1 MTGYC
6 RLLAVAGVA
15 LLTLSGSALAQS
27 GRTVRLLIPF
37 PPGGSADILGRLLGQ
52 QVSQANGVNIV
63 VENRPGAGTVIA
75 TDYVSRA
82 APDGNTVLM
91 VSNSFVINPHI
102 RKLNYDV
109 FTSFAPVAQLV
120 TSPQVIVVNSTS
132 PYRSLADLR
141 DAARAKP
148 GELTMAAVGP
158 ATTQHIGY
166 EQLRRVANLDMTYIP
181 FPGNA
186 PAITSLLGD
195 HVTAVFANYSEA
207 FEQLNAGKLRAL
219 FTTSR
224 TRLAPLPDVP
234 TVAEQGYKDFEV
246 EVWFGLVVP
255 TGTPPD
261 AVKQLGAWFTAAM
274 QVPEVNARMK
284 VLGLYPVDASVAD
297 FVALLHRRSDEYAK
311 IIKEA
316 GIKGE

>member
-1 MTGYC
+1 RRAVGGSEGTPKPISRTSDRDAYRTSGEVAMRGFC
-6 RLLAVAGVA
+6 RLLAIAGVM
-15 LLTLSGSALAQS
+15 LLTMSGAAQAQS
-27 GRTVRLLIPF
+27 GRTVRLVIPF

-52 QVSQANGVNIV
+52 QVSTATGVNIV
-63 VENRPGAGTVIA
+63 VENRPGAGTVIG

-102 RKLNYDV
+102 RKLNYDP

-120 TSPQVIVVNSTS
+120 TSPQVIVVNSGS
-132 PYRSLADLR
+132 PYRTLADLR
-141 DAARAKP
+141 DAAHARP
-148 GELTMAAVGP
+148 GDLTMAAVGP
-158 ATTQHIGY
+158 ATTQHIGF
-166 EQLRRVANLDMTYIP
+166 EQLKRVAKLEMTYVP

-224 TRLAPLPDVP
+224 ARIAPLPDVP

-255 TGTPPD
+255 TSTPP
-261 AVKQLGAWFTAAM
+261 
-274 QVPEVNARMK
+274 
-284 VLGLYPVDASVAD
+284 
-297 FVALLHRRSDEYAK
+297 
-311 IIKEA
+311 
-316 GIKGE
+316 